1 MTSDRPAL
9 DRPLRVLI
17 ADDEPLAVRGLRAR
31 LDRMPAIEI
40 VGECVSGRAAVEA
53 IERVSPDVVLLDV
66 QMPELDGFDV
76 IEAVGV
82 AHMPVTIFVTA
93 YDTHAIRAFDAHAL
107 DYLLKPVDNDRFAR
121 AVERARVRVRER
133 DTLGRERVLADAIR
147 DASPARE
154 RIVLRDRGRVL
165 VLEHADVDW
174 IAAEGDYVRVR
185 AAGRGY
191 LVRHTMAAM
200 EARLGPASFARIHRS
215 TIVNIARVREI
226 RSRGDRDHV
235 VVLRDGTTLRMSR
248 EYRDRL
254 QLPSQ
259 GRS

>member
-1 MTSDRPAL
+1 M
-9 DRPLRVLI
+9 
-17 ADDEPLAVRGLRAR
+17 
-31 LDRMPAIEI
+31 
-40 VGECVSGRAAVEA
+40 
-53 IERVSPDVVLLDV
+53 
-66 QMPELDGFDV
+66 
-76 IEAVGV
+76 
-82 AHMPVTIFVTA
+82 
-93 YDTHAIRAFDAHAL
+93 
-107 DYLLKPVDNDRFAR
+107 
-121 AVERARVRVRER
+121 
-133 DTLGRERVLADAIR
+133 
-147 DASPARE
+147 
-154 RIVLRDRGRVL
+154 LRDRGRVL

-200 EARLGPASFARIHRS
+200 EARLEPASFARIHRS

-254 QLPSQ
+254 QLP
-259 GRS
+259 